1 MDPVFA
7 QRRQR
12 LVGQVSDR
20 DLDAVLITNLVDVR
34 YFTGFTGSNAVLL
47 VVLDGETLI
56 ATDGRYRDQVSAEV
70 PDLRAVVG
78 NKLVP
83 TLLEDSS
90 LQHVAFQADHTTVAD
105 FDDWRA
111 LGPSFHRL
119 GDTVREL
126 RAVKDNTEIAAL
138 RKACR
143 ISDDGL
149 AALLPMIAVGQTERH
164 VARTLENLML
174 DLGADAISFD
184 TIVASGPNS
193 AIPHHEP
200 TDRQL
205 TAGDLLKI
213 DFGALSD
220 GYHADITRTFCVSAA
235 PQPWQQEIYLAV
247 AAAQAAGIDA
257 LGPGVSGVDVDAA
270 ARAVLAAAGLDEYFS
285 HGLGHGVGLEIHEA
299 PYLGSTSTD
308 TLATGV
314 PVTVEPGIYLPGRGG
329 VRIEDTL
336 VVRHSGPE
344 SLTTTTRELLVVG

>member
-1 MDPVFA
+1 VT
-7 QRRQR
+7 
-12 LVGQVSDR
+12 GR
-20 DLDAVLITNLVDVR
+20 DLDAVLVTNLVDVR
-34 YFTGFTGSNAVLL
+34 YFTGFTGSNAALL
-47 VVLDGETLI
+47 VVLDGESLV
-56 ATDGRYRDQVSAEV
+56 ATDGRYRDQVRTEA

-83 TLLEDSS
+83 CLLEGGE
-90 LQHVAFQADHTTVAD
+90 LQQVAFQADHTTVEE
-105 FDDWRA
+105 FDDWRT

-119 GDTVREL
+119 GDTVRNL
-126 RAVKDNTEIAAL
+126 RAVKDDTEIAAL

-143 ISDDGL
+143 ISDDAL
-149 AALLPMIAVGQTERH
+149 AALLPTIAVGQTERQ

-174 DLGADAISFD
+174 DLGADAISFE

-193 AIPHHEP
+193 AIPHHDP

-247 AAAQAAGIDA
+247 AAAQAAGIAA
-257 LGPGVSGVDVDAA
+257 LGPGVSGVDADAA
-270 ARAVLAAAGLDEYFS
+270 ARGVLRAAGLDEYFS

-299 PYLGSTSTD
+299 PYLGATSTD
-308 TLATGV
+308 TLASGV